1 MYVFVNLYV
10 YVYAYV
16 YVFAYNGFG
25 VEVGDHD
32 LAFWLSVFFVGFGA
46 GTPYSEPQKVGTWV

>member
-32 LAFWLSVFFVGFGA
+32 LAFWLSFF
-46 GTPYSEPQKVGTWV
+46 S